1 MASVTSTGVRAS
13 RRTHRILVADTDGET
28 RAQYRASLHGCDVI
42 EATDGRDAMVKA
54 LSRRPALVITE
65 VGLPIMDGYALCEV
79 LRRDSTTRTVPI
91 LLVTTP
97 TTIPALDRARAIGVD
112 GVLTKPVTPDAL
124 REAVER
130 LLGTSCNS

>member
-1 MASVTSTGVRAS
+1 MVTCPHCDSARIEQMLDRTYESRATNTWYQCKNC
-13 RRTHRILVADTDGET
+13 RR
-28 RAQYRASLHGCDVI
+28 
-42 EATDGRDAMVKA
+42 
-54 LSRRPALVITE
+54 
-65 VGLPIMDGYALCEV
+65 MDGYALCEV